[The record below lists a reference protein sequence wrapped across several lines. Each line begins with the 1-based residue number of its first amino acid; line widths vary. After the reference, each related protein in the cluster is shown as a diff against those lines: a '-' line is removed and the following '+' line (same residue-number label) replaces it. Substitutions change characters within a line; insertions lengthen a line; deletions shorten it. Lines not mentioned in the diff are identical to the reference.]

1 MKNRS
6 PPEPTPECRIFW
18 KPINNK
24 ESTNPSH
31 EFTQFQ
37 APSSEKSMEFNLHPL
52 LYSNV
57 SNLNVGWQ
65 TQSPLQSP
73 MLRKHQVN
81 KMMDH
86 LGSASLLKR
95 YLMLMPTTTL
105 SIYSLFKPWKEFQAT
120 EKRINAKYALQR
132 EWMKTDETK
141 VATDALSLLEN
152 VAPKLMTG

>member
-1 MKNRS
+1 
-6 PPEPTPECRIFW
+6 
-18 KPINNK
+18 
-24 ESTNPSH
+24 
-31 EFTQFQ
+31 
-37 APSSEKSMEFNLHPL
+37 
-52 LYSNV
+52 
-57 SNLNVGWQ
+57 
-65 TQSPLQSP
+65 

-141 VATDALSLLEN
+141 VATDALPLLEN